1 MSDELRKILG
11 VLAPYL
17 SDVVI
22 IGGWV
27 PELYRLYGGVTWRTV
42 PSRTTELDVLVE
54 PRLDPAGRPKLR
66 ERLEDAGIRPARNEP
81 FPADWVSADSDATV
95 VEFLMQ
101 RPGPFNS
108 DSPRQIDLQGWLGAI
123 LVDDVQVLR
132 EFTHV
137 LPVQIGNE
145 RWDVRVPT
153 LGAWAVG
160 KALSFGA
167 RPALAEQ
174 DPNADKRAKDLVYLR
189 DLIFAGPEVL
199 AQVGDDLKAV
209 ASVKSGRAAMQRA
222 VTQLSAPHEATLSNA
237 ARRLSTRDS
246 RPMATARAEII
257 NAEKFLIELVNG
269 ATSV

>member
-27 PELYRLYGGVTWRTV
+27 PELYRLYGGLTWRTV

-54 PRLDPAGRPKLR
+54 SQLDPAGRPKLR
-66 ERLEDAGIRPARNEP
+66 ERLESAGIRPARKEL
-81 FPADWVSADSDATV
+81 FPADWVSADSNVTV

-132 EFTHV
+132 EFTHI
-137 LPVQIGNE
+137 LPVQFGDE
-145 RWDVRVPT
+145 RWDLRVPT

-167 RPALAEQ
+167 RPAIAAQ

-199 AQVGDDLKAV
+199 SQVADDLKAV
-209 ASVKSGRAAMQRA
+209 ACTKSGQSAMHRAIK
-222 VTQLSAPHEATLSNA
+222 QLSAPHEATLTNA
-237 ARRLSTRDS
+237 ARRLSARDS
-246 RPMATARAEII
+246 RALATMRAEII
-257 NAEKFLIELVNG
+257 SAEKFLIELVNG
-269 ATSV
+269 VMAV